1 MKEINIK
8 KSIITLVIGLAIWFV
23 PVPNGLSPEAW
34 HLFAI
39 FISTIIGIILKAAPM
54 GTMCMVAI
62 GVTAFTQV
70 LAPESAGDSI
80 TLALSGFGN
89 KVIWL
94 IGISFFIARGFIKTG
109 LGNRIAFLFIKIFG
123 KSSLG
128 LAYGLGL
135 ADLVLA
141 PVVPSNTARGG
152 GIVYPIMKSMSM
164 NFDSDPDKSETKRR
178 LGAFLTLSSY
188 NVNLI
193 ASSMFLTGTASNP
206 MCQKFA
212 ENLGIHISWT
222 SWAIAALIPG
232 LTAFFAIPLLLYKIY
247 PPELKKTGDAPKVAA
262 QKLKEMGAI
271 SKNEWLMLLTFGIL
285 LFLWMTGD
293 LFSIDATTT
302 AFIGLV
308 VLLLTSVLTWEDVK
322 GEKGAWDTIVWFAVL
337 VMMANS
343 LDKLGFIGWFSEI
356 IKGQMVGTSWLL
368 AFLIIIA
375 VYFFSHY
382 IFASATAHV
391 AAMYAAL
398 LAVGISLGVP
408 GLFLAFMLGFV
419 GSIYGTLTHY
429 GHGPAPVYFGS
440 GYVDLKTW
448 WIKGLITGLAMLLIY
463 LTIGSLWLNFLGF
476 MN

>member
-1 MKEINIK
+1 MKEINLK
-8 KSIITLVIGLAIWFV
+8 NSLITLLIGLGIWFV
-23 PVPNGLSPEAW
+23 PTPKGLSPEAW

-39 FISTIIGIILKAAPM
+39 FISTIIGIILKAGPM
-54 GTMCMVAI
+54 GTMCMIAVAI
-62 GVTAFTQV
+62 TAFTQV

-80 TLALSGFGN
+80 TLALGGFGN

-152 GIVYPIMKSMSM
+152 GIIYPIMKSMAM
-164 NFDSDPDKSETKRR
+164 NFGSDPDKPETRR
-178 LGAFLTLSSY
+178 KLGAFLTLSSY

-212 ENLGIHISWT
+212 ENLGIHITWT
-222 SWAIAALIPG
+222 SWALAAIVPG
-232 LTAFFAIPLLLYKIY
+232 LASFFIIPFLLYKIY
-247 PPELKKTGDAPKVAA
+247 PPELKHTGDAPKIAA
-262 QKLKEMGAI
+262 QKLKEMGAVT
-271 SKNEWLMLLTFGIL
+271 KNEWLMLLTFVIL
-285 LFLWMTGD
+285 LLLWMTGD

-322 GEKGAWDTIVWFAVL
+322 GEKGAWDTIIWFAVL
-337 VMMANS
+337 VMMASS
-343 LDKLGFIGWFSEI
+343 LDKLGFISWFSEI
-356 IKGQMVGTSWLL
+356 VKGGMIGMSWQV

-382 IFASATAHV
+382 LFASATAHV

-419 GSIYGTLTHY
+419 GSLYGTITHY

-440 GYVDLKTW
+440 GYVDLKSW

-463 LTIGSLWLNFLGF
+463 LVLGGLWLDVIGYIK
-476 MN
+476 